1 VVRLNVES
9 RGDQALMTEKTEEL
23 LALIDA

>member
-1 VVRLNVES
+1 VRLNVEA
-9 RGDQALMTEKTEEL
+9 REDHALMTEKTQEL